1 MRYELSDYEWG
12 GIKPMLP
19 NTSMEP
25 ASRALCT
32 YESAR

>member
-1 MRYELSDYEWG
+1 MRYGLCDYEWN

-25 ASRALCT
+25 ASRALRA
-32 YESAR
+32 YESAP